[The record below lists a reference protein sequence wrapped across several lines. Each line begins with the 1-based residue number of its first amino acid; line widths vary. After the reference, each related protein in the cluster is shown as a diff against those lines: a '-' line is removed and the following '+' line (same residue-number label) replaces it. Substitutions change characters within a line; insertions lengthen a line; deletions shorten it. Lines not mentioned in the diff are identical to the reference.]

1 MSDII
6 ANLLDSLLLIEINIF
21 ELINRVKDNCR
32 QVELLSRGLT
42 ASHVFRKQNM
52 IILLLDIIL
61 STQLII
67 DI

>member
-52 IILLLDIIL
+52 IILLLDIML